1 MAKDMAGLFLCG
13 LGFEDGEFSRFG
25 QPETRLGCARRV
37 FRLPLDKP
45 LGSLK
50 TIGSL
55 KLRKQKNRQKQFS
68 GCLWRLLCARA

>member
-37 FRLPLDKP
+37 FRLPLNKP
-45 LGSLK
+45 L
-50 TIGSL
+50 GSL

-68 GCLWRLLCARA
+68 GCLWRLLYARA